1 VPQTKIKGSGVPPVK
16 VSRHFP
22 HQHMPESKCGV
33 NIITCAVIPFK
44 ALLENN
50 DERMVFMQSILEQV
64 YCGNICSDSKRYSP
78 YSPFVE
84 AAHLK
89 SRNLDK
95 LMERLDDSEKE
106 LFEKYCD
113 AQLEIEGITRYDTFT
128 YALKFGILLMAE
140 VFMGK
145 EEITGEGR

>member
-1 VPQTKIKGSGVPPVK
+1 
-16 VSRHFP
+16 
-22 HQHMPESKCGV
+22 MPESKCGV
-33 NIITCAVIPFK
+33 NIITCAAIPFK

-50 DERMVFMQSILEQV
+50 DERMVFMQSILEQL

-78 YSPFVE
+78 DSPFVE

-113 AQLEIEGITRYDTFT
+113 AQSEIEGITRYDTFT
-128 YALKFGILLMAE
+128 YALKFGILLMAK

-145 EEITGEGR
+145 DEITGEGR